1 MRLGP
6 DELDWAVAEMLDLW
20 AVADMNQTHPQ
31 LIAPEHFL
39 ECFEII
45 SREPRPVRR
54 EIEAL
59 LQRQRKIIRRGHLRP
74 SPSRRISFLAPG
86 GTSPPCE
93 GGPDSGGEDRTSM
106 GVPEGRPCEL
116 PPQPLFSFS
125 ASAASDT
132 EEGGV

>member
-1 MRLGP
+1 MRFGP
-6 DELDWAVAEMLDLW
+6 DELDWAVVELLELW
-20 AVADMNQTHPQ
+20 AVADRIQAHPQ
-31 LIAPEHFL
+31 LIAPERFL

-54 EIEAL
+54 AIEGF
-59 LQRQRKIIRRGHLRP
+59 LQKQRKIIRRGYLRP
-74 SPSRRISFLAPG
+74 SPSCRISFLAPG
-86 GTSPPCE
+86 GASPPCE
-93 GGPDSGGEDRTSM
+93 GRGEDRASM

-116 PPQPLFSFS
+116 PSLPLFSEP